1 MDEWDA
7 FGLNRTSEGTTHSKT
22 TIIDLTKPDLD
33 DKSADESDMSLLN
46 VSKITSE
53 LRADSRPFRPS
64 IDSVSSP
71 DLVDGQRDSGPL
83 ECSLFGSSLFG
94 SVLKRDR

>member
-1 MDEWDA
+1 M
-7 FGLNRTSEGTTHSKT
+7 NRTSEGTTHSKT

-64 IDSVSSP
+64 IDSAVSSP

-83 ECSLFGSSLFG
+83 ESSLFGSSLFG